1 MVAAK
6 LIDVGQGAQRIDR
19 YDLVAEIASGGMA
32 TVYLARLAGVGGFQR
47 FVAIK
52 RLHPHLAK
60 EQEFVEM
67 FLDEA
72 RLAAGIHHP
81 NVVPILEVGASERGY
96 YLVMEY
102 IEGDTL
108 ARLLARA
115 ATTGGKIP
123 PEISIRILLDM
134 LHGLHAAHELKD
146 EKGLATELV
155 HRDVSPQN
163 ILVGMDG
170 VSRITDFGVARA
182 ASRLSATRV
191 GQLKGKIAYMAP
203 EQAAGDTGV
212 DRRADIF
219 SAGIVLWEV
228 LASRRLFKAE
238 NEAATLS
245 RVVSEPIPNL
255 HELAPDIHAQISLV
269 CMKALERDPD
279 KRFGTCAQFADVLE
293 RATAAVGKIASP
305 REVAAYVSEIIGT
318 EITQQRAAVRAWLAN
333 SEPSQLDRPNFS
345 LSAAPSG
352 SGGATSSVSAGNMEL
367 SSINT
372 QSGLISHP
380 QLSQISQVSEVHN
393 TRRSKAPL
401 VIGAVALLLALGVGG
416 LVAAGGNK
424 DASPRAA
431 GAPDEPAAAQP
442 TPTVTEQAEPTAA
455 AKPDGTASPA
465 QDAGAQVD
473 TQAGSTTDKAAEDQ
487 AADDKKAAAAPRYN
501 SGGSWHPRP
510 AKPEPKEEPTA
521 EPKPT
526 AAPKPDVDLSN
537 PYK

>member
-1 MVAAK
+1 AK

-60 EQEFVEM
+60 EKEFVEM

-115 ATTGGKIP
+115 ATTAGKIP
-123 PEISIRILLDM
+123 ADIAIRILLDM
-134 LHGLHAAHELKD
+134 LQGLHAAHELKD
-146 EKGLATELV
+146 EKGMATELV

-203 EQAAGDTGV
+203 EQAAGDTRV

-238 NEAATLS
+238 
-245 RVVSEPIPNL
+245 
-255 HELAPDIHAQISLV
+255 
-269 CMKALERDPD
+269 
-279 KRFGTCAQFADVLE
+279 
-293 RATAAVGKIASP
+293 
-305 REVAAYVSEIIGT
+305 
-318 EITQQRAAVRAWLAN
+318 
-333 SEPSQLDRPNFS
+333 
-345 LSAAPSG
+345 
-352 SGGATSSVSAGNMEL
+352 
-367 SSINT
+367 
-372 QSGLISHP
+372 
-380 QLSQISQVSEVHN
+380 
-393 TRRSKAPL
+393 
-401 VIGAVALLLALGVGG
+401 
-416 LVAAGGNK
+416 
-424 DASPRAA
+424 
-431 GAPDEPAAAQP
+431 
-442 TPTVTEQAEPTAA
+442 
-455 AKPDGTASPA
+455 
-465 QDAGAQVD
+465 
-473 TQAGSTTDKAAEDQ
+473 
-487 AADDKKAAAAPRYN
+487 
-501 SGGSWHPRP
+501 
-510 AKPEPKEEPTA
+510 
-521 EPKPT
+521 
-526 AAPKPDVDLSN
+526 
-537 PYK
+537 